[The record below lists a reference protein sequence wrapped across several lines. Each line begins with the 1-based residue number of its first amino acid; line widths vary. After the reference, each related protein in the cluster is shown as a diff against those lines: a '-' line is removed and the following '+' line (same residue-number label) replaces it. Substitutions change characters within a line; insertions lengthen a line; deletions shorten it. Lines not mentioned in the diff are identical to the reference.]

1 MPWRCPGPGAT
12 RDRRRRHRARG
23 RGLSGRAA
31 APRLSDHDSELRRFA
46 RYADQRGHAGPLDAE
61 FQITWARLH
70 VAHTTAG
77 TGTRRLETLRPFVRY
92 YRQFEPGSVEV
103 DPCFLG
109 PKRGRL
115 TPHSYTPEEI
125 DALVRAAAR
134 LKPSDALRPATYATL
149 LGLLAA
155 TGMRR
160 SEALNLRDTDI
171 DPDGR
176 RLTIRLTKF
185 RKHRQLPLHPSTAAA
200 LVAYRRE
207 RDRQWSR
214 VPERPFF
221 VGRDGTAVNAST
233 LASVFVNLRR
243 ALGWR
248 ARGDYAEP
256 RLHDLRQPFAV
267 HRLLCWHEGSLPI
280 DPGMFWLCTYLGHAK
295 ISDTYGYLTGVPELM
310 AIAGRA
316 FEAFAADAEQRS

>member
-1 MPWRCPGPGAT
+1 MIALGAV
-12 RDRRRRHRARG
+12 
-23 RGLSGRAA
+23 GRAVEDYLA
-31 APRLSDHDSELRRFA
+31 ERQRLGYRMHDSELRRFA

-61 FQITWARLH
+61 LQITWARLH
-70 VAHTTAG
+70 VVRTTAG

-92 YRQFEPGSVEV
+92 YRQFEPGSAEV
-103 DPCFLG
+103 DPCLLG

-115 TPHSYTPEEI
+115 TPHIYTPEEI

-134 LKPSDALRPATYATL
+134 LQPSDALRPATYATL

-207 RDRQWSR
+207 RDRQWPR
-214 VPERPFF
+214 VPEQPFF
-221 VGRDGTAVNAST
+221 VGCDGTAVNAST

-243 ALGWR
+243 SLGWR

-256 RLHDLRQPFAV
+256 RLHDLRHTFVVQ
-267 HRLLCWHEGSLPI
+267 RLLRWQEGSLPI
-280 DPGMFWLCTYLGHAK
+280 DQGMFWLCTYLGHAK
-295 ISDTYGYLTGVPELM
+295 ISDTYWYLTGVPELM

-316 FEAFAADAEQRS
+316 FEAFADDAEQRS

>member
-1 MPWRCPGPGAT
+1 MIAAGAI
-12 RDRRRRHRARG
+12 
-23 RGLSGRAA
+23 GRAVEDYLA
-31 APRLSDHDSELRRFA
+31 ERQRLGYRMHDSELRRFA
-46 RYADQRGHAGPLDAE
+46 RYADQRNHVGPLDAE
-61 FQITWARLH
+61 LQITWARLH
-70 VAHTTAG
+70 VVRTTAG
-77 TGTRRLETLRPFVRY
+77 TGRRRLETLRPFVRY

-103 DPCFLG
+103 DPCLLG

-115 TPHSYTPEEI
+115 TPHIYTPDEI

-134 LKPSDALRPATYATL
+134 LKESDALRRATYATL

-155 TGMRR
+155 TGMRC

-185 RKHRQLPLHPSTAAA
+185 RKHRQIPLHPSTAAA
-200 LVAYRRE
+200 LVAYRHE
-207 RDRQWSR
+207 RDQLWPL

-221 VGRDGTAVNAST
+221 VGRDGMAVNAST

-256 RLHDLRQPFAV
+256 RLHDLRHTFAV
-267 HRLLCWHEGSLPI
+267 HRLLGWHEESLPI
-280 DPGMFWLCTYLGHAK
+280 DQGMLWLCTYLGHAK
-295 ISDTYGYLTGVPELM
+295 ISDTYWYLTGVPELM
-310 AIAGRA
+310 AIAGHA
-316 FEAFAADAEQRS
+316 FEAFASDAEQRS